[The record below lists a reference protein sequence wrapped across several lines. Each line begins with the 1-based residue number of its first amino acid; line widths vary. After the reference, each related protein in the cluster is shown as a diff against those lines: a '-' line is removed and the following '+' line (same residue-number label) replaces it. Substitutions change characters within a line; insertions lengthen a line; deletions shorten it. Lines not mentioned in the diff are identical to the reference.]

1 MKKQTIIKALLIV
14 IPLMVIAYW
23 YWSKKQKEDEPTN
36 ENAQIPIEPVDNVP
50 TLENAVSNYRP
61 KSPAK
66 QFVSRTEKTVK
77 SNSQAGHGGV
87 VSTPKVTKSH
97 GGTFLTGT
105 V

>member
-1 MKKQTIIKALLIV
+1 MKKQTIIKALLIA
-14 IPLMVIAYW
+14 IPLMALAYW

-66 QFVSRTEKTVK
+66 QFVSRTEKNGKVK
-77 SNSQAGHGGV
+77 FASRTRRRGV
-87 VSTPKVTKSH
+87 NTKVTKSH